1 MKLQVEIITPEKIAY
16 QKEADE
22 IIVPT
27 VNGQIAILPNH
38 VSLVTQVGEGELVI
52 KESNKD
58 FLFGITGGFL
68 EVSNNKVSILA
79 DYAIES
85 DSINE
90 TKAKEAK
97 ERAEKLMKEKLSE
110 KDMIQAEMDLRRS
123 ILELKVA
130 GRKRK
135 VL

>member
-1 MKLQVEIITPEKIAY
+1 MKLQVEIITPEKIVY

-22 IIVPT
+22 LVVPT
-27 VNGQIAILPNH
+27 VNGQITILPNH
-38 VSLVTQVGEGELVI
+38 IPLVTQIAQGELII
-52 KESNKD
+52 KENGKD
-58 FLFGITGGFL
+58 FLFGVTGGFL
-68 EVSNNKVSILA
+68 EVSNNKVSLLA

-85 DSINE
+85 DSVNE

-110 KDMIQAEMDLRRS
+110 RDMAQAEMDLRRS
-123 ILELKVA
+123 IIELKVA